1 MRRGILPADMNRARS
16 LLSFV
21 LALALFAGQWAG
33 QLHVLAH
40 AQQDLALA
48 AGLPADGGTQL
59 PADHTRERCIAL
71 HAVDC
76 ALDVFVPAVV
86 AASPVPAP
94 RLIVRVP
101 LHRPA
106 DPPYSS
112 RAPPVLLSL
121 T

>member
-1 MRRGILPADMNRARS
+1 MRRGMLSSFMTRVRS

-48 AGLPADGGTQL
+48 AGLPADGGNSL

-76 ALDVFVPAVV
+76 ALDAFIPFHVATGPVLPPDIGVREPIPRPAV
-86 AASPVPAP
+86 
-94 RLIVRVP
+94 
-101 LHRPA
+101 
-106 DPPYSS
+106 PPYSS
-112 RAPPVLLSL
+112 RAPPQLHSL